1 MSRAAGGDFLFLF
14 FFVSDAADFDMGPG
28 GQNTDGA
35 GAQERKSSTNNN
47 YYSIGALLV
56 QRRGKRKGVCR
67 RRRAHSFLS
76 LLLLFFSFSFL
87 SPPLA
92 SFIFFPLCA
101 FEKSPPLAAQLLV
114 YDGVKEGYENGACEF
129 ALLILHICK
138 PFFTE
143 KGNAS
148 DFCTLEIDDHP

>member
-1 MSRAAGGDFLFLF
+1 
-14 FFVSDAADFDMGPG
+14 MGPG

-67 RRRAHSFLS
+67 RAHSFLS

-101 FEKSPPLAAQLLV
+101 FEKKSSARSLLV
-114 YDGVKEGYENGACEF
+114 YDGVKQGFENGSCEF
-129 ALLILHICK
+129 ALLILYVCK

-148 DFCTLEIDDHP
+148 DFVPWKWMIIHEWCTEYKRG